1 MVQTINVT
9 VPIPEDYVIISKVE
23 YQELIDNQPMNMTLT
38 EVAQYYKTKTWIVK
52 NILKNYLFRRKIKP
66 FSQLVDEDGNG
77 KYLFNRKKMKQFLN
91 DYDEEIKERTQYK
104 WQIRGWWHD

>member
-38 EVAQYYKTKTWIVK
+38 EVAQYYNQTKKWIVD
-52 NILKNYLFRRKIKP
+52 NILDEDYFRRKIKP
-66 FSQLVDEDGNG
+66 FSQLVDANGNG
-77 KYLFNRKKMKQFLN
+77 RYLFNRKKMKQFLN
-91 DYDEEIKERTQYK
+91 DYDEEIKKRTRYK
-104 WQIRGWWHD
+104 NDK